1 MQGRICCVAFCLLMA
16 GWASAAE
23 ESYLLRTRG
32 ALDGAAR
39 DMPAITAAAEAT
51 ATALVAGGRFLAGG
65 HPALVSEFSGRA
77 SGFMYLK
84 SLQLDTLSPGDAVLY
99 TPGGLDKTDELA
111 AIAATGATLI
121 CVGGS
126 APEGAIALPASTE
139 SGLSPTLAGAITGW
153 VYLAETIGA
162 LTRQGKMPVIYET
175 IGLYSGY
182 QRIAQF
188 DAKGI
193 YWHEPHTVPP
203 IPPGTLGLSYTNTL
217 SAMLERVER
226 EMGPRIAQAASWS
239 AEAHA
244 AGKQTIMYNMGHMFP
259 HEVAD
264 TEIATLFKSEVWYSG
279 FSQMPP
285 PDDPYGPGD
294 VLLHIGYQ
302 HPPYQLLPR
311 ARAAGARVAYVDI
324 LQHRDYPNN
333 GSDVLWIDP
342 MWPWADGVVEIPNY
356 DVPACPAS
364 GVINAAIAWEIYRLT
379 REDLAGKK

>member
-1 MQGRICCVAFCLLMA
+1 MQGSFACLILCLA
-16 GWASAAE
+16 LSGTSAAE
-23 ESYLLRTRG
+23 DSYLVRTRG
-32 ALDGAAR
+32 ALEAAAR
-39 DMPAITAAAEAT
+39 EMPAITAAAEAT
-51 ATALVAGGRFLAGG
+51 AQSLAGGGKFWAAG

-84 SLQLDTLSPGDAVLY
+84 GLQLDQVAPGDTILY
-99 TPGGLDKTDELA
+99 TPGGVDKADELV
-111 AIAATGATLI
+111 AIAAKGATLVCI
-121 CVGGS
+121 GVA
-126 APEGAIALPASTE
+126 APEGAHSLSASME
-139 SGLSPTLAGAITGW
+139 SGLTPTLAGAITGW
-153 VYLAETIGA
+153 VYIAETIAA

-175 IGLYSGY
+175 IGLYSGF

-188 DAKGI
+188 EGQGI
-193 YWHEPHTVPP
+193 YWHEPHTVPT
-203 IPPGTLGLSYTNTL
+203 IPPATLGLSYTATVGT
-217 SAMLERVER
+217 MLERVER
-226 EMGPRIAQAASWS
+226 EMGPRIAQAAAWT

-285 PDDPYGPGD
+285 PDDAYTAGD

-302 HPPYQLLPR
+302 HPPYELLPK
-311 ARAAGARVAYVDI
+311 AKHAGARVVYVDI

-333 GSDVLWIDP
+333 DQDVLWIDP
-342 MWPWADGVVEIPNY
+342 MWPWADGVVAIPNY

-379 REDLAGKK
+379 REALETAK